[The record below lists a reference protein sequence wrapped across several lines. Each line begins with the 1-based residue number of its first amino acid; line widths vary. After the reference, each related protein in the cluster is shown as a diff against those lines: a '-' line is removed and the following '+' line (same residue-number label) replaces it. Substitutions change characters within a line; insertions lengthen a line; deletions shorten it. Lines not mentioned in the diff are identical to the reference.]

1 MYPLLSEYI
10 EAILSADD
18 NLEELRGLKP
28 VLDSAG
34 RPMMSSGNYA
44 VVFKMQDS
52 AGRYYALKC
61 FLREQE
67 GRNVRY
73 KCISKR
79 LSEVYSPYFVNVS
92 FYDHELFVDS
102 ANSERSEFPVLLM
115 DWVEGLTLNEYV
127 RKNLDSDIKLK
138 HLAYSFGEMASW
150 LIKQDFAHGD
160 IKPDNIIVQKDGSI
174 VLVDYDGMFVPELRY
189 KSAVELGT
197 PNYRHPLR
205 TVNDFSSRID
215 DFSLI
220 VILLS
225 LKMIA
230 NNPELWNSTSNPDGL
245 LFCESDFKDILGSEI
260 INNTYSSLDDESQRL
275 LGLLLIAISN
285 KSLDGVKGK
294 LLKLK
299 NPTLVRIFK
308 YSGFYSQKKL
318 IYSIDKK
325 CLLSGGNVTDSLVT
339 LMPGTE
345 FLAFNAFKNNKSIKK
360 IELPDGLL
368 GIGRDVFSGCSS
380 LEEIAIPDTL
390 LYYEDLWG
398 FKGCYS
404 IKSIKS
410 SYFHSEN
417 HSLII
422 HGHLVRVL
430 SADPLEEYSIPK
442 SVLHVDDEAF
452 SLCASIRVL
461 HYPKSLEVDPEQFA
475 HSSIKEIDHV
485 DASEDHHCIIK
496 NNELICFVADEPI
509 DYRIPE
515 TVTKIGI
522 GAFEGCDHL
531 RSVYVPSSVKELG
544 TNCFS
549 HCDNLNEVI
558 FEDSDVSF
566 NGFCFYQCKSLTR
579 VSLPD
584 SVKHLGFELFCECTS
599 LKEISLPNTLI
610 TIGRSTFESCFSI
623 ESICIPDSVKSIYS
637 QAFAFCESLKVIEM
651 GAQLSEIQYCA
662 FWDCCNLNVVKFKS
676 SSVSIAP
683 TAFVGCT
690 SLQTILVPMGKAEEF
705 SNMEAFAGLTVKI
718 VEYRDNQ

>member
-44 VVFKMQDS
+44 VVFKMRDP

-67 GRNVRY
+67 ERNERY

-79 LSEVYSPYFVNVS
+79 LNEVYSPYFVNVS

-115 DWVEGLTLNEYV
+115 DWVDGLTLNEFV
-127 RKNLDSDIKLK
+127 RQNLDSDIKLK

-150 LIKQDFAHGD
+150 LMKQDFAHGD

-189 KSAVELGT
+189 KSAVELGS
-197 PNYRHPLR
+197 PNYKHPLR
-205 TVNDFSSRID
+205 TVKDFNSRID

-230 NNPELWNSTSNPDGL
+230 IDPELWNSTSNPDGL
-245 LFCESDFKDILGSEI
+245 LFCESDFKDILGTEI
-260 INNTYSSLDDESQRL
+260 LNDAYSSLDDESRRL

-285 KSLDGVKGK
+285 KSLDGVDGK
-294 LLKLK
+294 LLRLK

-308 YSGFYSQKKL
+308 YSRSYLRDNKL
-318 IYSIDKK
+318 IYSKDRK
-325 CLLSGGNVTDSLVT
+325 CLLSGRNITDTLIT
-339 LMPGTE
+339 LMPGTRY
-345 FLAFNAFKNNKSIKK
+345 LAFEAFQNNKYVKK
-360 IELPDGLL
+360 IELPDGVL

-380 LEEIAIPDTL
+380 LEEITIPDTL

-398 FKGCYS
+398 LKGCYS
-404 IKSIKS
+404 LKSIKS

-461 HYPKSLEVDPEQFA
+461 HFPKSLEVGPEQFA
-475 HSSIKEIDHV
+475 HSSIKEIDHE

-509 DYRIPE
+509 DYGIPDNVTRISDC
-515 TVTKIGI
+515 
-522 GAFEGCDHL
+522 AFKGSMHL
-531 RSVYVPSSVKELG
+531 RSVYIPSSVKEIG
-544 TNCFS
+544 YECFS
-549 HCDNLNEVI
+549 HCD
-558 FEDSDVSF
+558 
-566 NGFCFYQCKSLTR
+566 SLSQVT
-579 VSLPD
+579 
-584 SVKHLGFELFCECTS
+584 
-599 LKEISLPNTLI
+599 LPNSLEYI
-610 TIGRSTFESCFSI
+610 TFHVFEACSSLVR
-623 ESICIPDSVKSIYS
+623 ICIPDSVKSILQY
-637 QAFAFCESLKVIEM
+637 AFEGCESLEEVEM
-651 GAQLSEIQYCA
+651 GVQLNTIHDGA
-662 FWDCCNLNVVKFKS
+662 FENCQKLKTITFKS
-676 SSVSIAP
+676 SPVSVDRH
-683 TAFVGCT
+683 AFFGCT
-690 SLQTILVPMGKAEEF
+690 SLELIKVPAGKAEEF
-705 SNMEAFAGLTVKI
+705 RNMDAFAGFPVKI
-718 VEYRDNQ
+718 VEYEVNL